1 MKGMTM
7 KTADILIGNTSRRTV
22 AAGGSWMGKGQVKAS
37 YEDAI
42 PVKDV
47 FDTLLDWEPIEV
59 PNANLI
65 PVTPEDTYDTI
76 IGGQRYQ
83 VNVREDYKAV
93 VRSDNHD
100 SLGVFKDGYDSAAYN
115 RMVGFIQDVF
125 QGALPVWN
133 AGLLGGGKKF
143 FITVGMD
150 DTMHDDKS
158 GLNFMPYLLCHS
170 SLDGSL
176 ANTFVPGSMVAQC
189 DNMFPAL
196 RKDAGD
202 RMVKFKRSRN
212 SLSDVRIRS
221 IRDALGILTLEA
233 DQFSENIHNL
243 VDTPLS
249 RPQFFKALDIIIPAP
264 KEDASKAAIT
274 RHENQ
279 TGQLVDLYTSS
290 PMVNPWVDTAFGFV
304 QMLNTF
310 NNRVRP
316 VRGALQVERTFERV
330 LSGSLAEA
338 DFKAVQALES
348 VLDRQLLTV

>member
-1 MKGMTM
+1 MT
-7 KTADILIGNTSRRTV
+7 KVADIMIGNTSRRQV
-22 AAGGSWMGKGQVKAS
+22 AGGGNWFGKGQVKAS

-47 FDTLLDWEPIEV
+47 FDTLLDWAPLEV

-65 PVTPEDTYDTI
+65 PVTLDERFDTI
-76 IGGQRYQ
+76 IGGQAYQ

-115 RMVGFIQDVF
+115 RMVSFIQDVF

-158 GLNFMPYLLCHS
+158 GLNFMPYLLFHS

-189 DNMFPAL
+189 DNMFPSL
-196 RKDAGD
+196 RKAAAG
-202 RMVKFKRSRN
+202 RIVKFKRSRH
-212 SLSDVRIRS
+212 SLNDTRIKS
-221 IRDALGILTLEA
+221 IRDALGIMTLEA

-249 RPQFFKALDIIIPAP
+249 RQQFFKALDVIIPAP